1 MRSCGVLVLGLLFAA
16 PSAGQGF
23 KWWQADDYI
32 RELGLTA
39 EQSARVE
46 DIFQAAVPKLQALKK
61 GLDHAEADFE
71 RLVENGDDGAVME
84 QVARV
89 EAARAELNKSR
100 TMMLLRMRRAL
111 TQDQWAKFTALQQAA
126 ERERHRQNERSK

>member
-1 MRSCGVLVLGLLFAA
+1 MRSCGVLLLGLFFVA

-23 KWWQADDYI
+23 KWWQAEEYK

-46 DIFQAAVPKLQALKK
+46 NIFQAAVPKLQALKK

-71 RLVENGDDGAVME
+71 RLVESGDDSAVME

-126 ERERHRQNERSK
+126 ERERHKQNERSK